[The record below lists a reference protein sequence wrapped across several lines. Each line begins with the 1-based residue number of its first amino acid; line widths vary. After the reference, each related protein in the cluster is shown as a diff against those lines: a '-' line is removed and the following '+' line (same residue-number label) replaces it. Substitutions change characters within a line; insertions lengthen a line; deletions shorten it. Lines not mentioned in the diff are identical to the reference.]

1 MSAVNLSAIR
11 SRFADKVSS
20 LDGFHE
26 SRNPFDGYGCSP
38 NTVSHKLF
46 SIGVGRV
53 ESRDDDRQR
62 RGVGVMSQSEILV
75 RFIYRVRPKDQLDS
89 YDESLDVAQEVIE
102 ALTIRSAPLHDD
114 LQIRFMGL
122 DNELSDSG
130 EWLTFTLNFLVLHY
144 LYLT

>member
-26 SRNPFDGYGCSP
+26 SRNPFDGYGRSP

-75 RFIYRVRPKDQLDS
+75 WFIYRVRFKD
-89 YDESLDVAQEVIE
+89 
-102 ALTIRSAPLHDD
+102 
-114 LQIRFMGL
+114 
-122 DNELSDSG
+122 
-130 EWLTFTLNFLVLHY
+130 
-144 LYLT
+144 